1 MSGVSN
7 ATTFTSSNTK
17 TVRIGHTT
25 QIINPVLSTNLNFV
39 PIRSTFAWYLTI
51 LSTLSMFAVFIISY
65 IVIKLIL
72 IHFKYFNN
80 SNGIRTGIT
89 NLNFNSYRA
98 NWCNKIAWFSWSLKR
113 WTHVAWLRKE
123 RRSTKRA

>member
-7 ATTFTSSNTK
+7 ATTFASSNTK

-72 IHFKYFNN
+72 IHFEYFNN
-80 SNGIRTGIT
+80 SNGIRIGVP
-89 NLNFNSYRA
+89 NLNFNSYRVM
-98 NWCNKIAWFSWSLKR
+98 WSI
-113 WTHVAWLRKE
+113 
-123 RRSTKRA
+123 